1 MVHPDGTG
9 GTSRLPNSDT
19 RTHPRTQR
27 IECFG
32 VSRNRR
38 FVAAQSLSDR
48 SQAAV
53 DGWVLSRVCRS
64 E

>member
-32 VSRNRR
+32 VSRTRR
-38 FVAAQSLSDR
+38 SLLCCSSPVVAAQSLSAR
-48 SQAAV
+48 
-53 DGWVLSRVCRS
+53 
-64 E
+64 

>member
-1 MVHPDGTG
+1 MVDPDGTG

-38 FVAAQSLSDR
+38 FVA
-48 SQAAV
+48 
-53 DGWVLSRVCRS
+53 VLQFVCRCCTKL
-64 E
+64 ERPVAGCR